1 MCPGSSGVEQWT
13 ENPRVGGSNPP
24 PGTIFSKN
32 QTNFYYLNR
41 RENVLYNLSLCGT
54 PSTVKRAEGYVV
66 VSAKTLLKDVFGFKK
81 FRPGQR
87 EIIDAVACG
96 ENVLAIM
103 PTGGGKSLCFQL
115 PALLNDGLTIVISP
129 LIALMRDQV
138 RGLQA
143 VGVVA
148 AAITSGNTQE
158 EVDKVFSQIISG
170 DLKLL
175 YLTPERLV
183 SRKIHNILNRADVTS
198 IAVDEAH
205 CVSQWGHDF
214 RPDYLRIGE
223 LRRTLRV
230 PLSAFTATADK
241 ETQQDILERLFDGA
255 ASKVFLRGFDRPN
268 IYLSFMPKDNPR
280 RQIMDFVH
288 QRKGQSGII
297 YCGTRAKTETL
308 ARALEEAGHSACS
321 YHGGMDADRR
331 RVVES
336 RFNLEDGLI
345 VVATV
350 AFGMGVD
357 KPDVRWVV
365 HADLPKS
372 IENYYQEIGRAG
384 RDGGQ
389 AETLTLYGADDI
401 RFRRSQIDE
410 GLAPDGRKS
419 ADHGRLNALLGLA
432 EALECR
438 RLNLL
443 EYFGEKN
450 IKCGNCDLC
459 GNSPE
464 TFDGTEPVRKALSAI
479 LRSDQYFGA
488 GHIIDILLGNLTDK
502 VTYNRHQN
510 LTTFGVGKDL
520 SRVKW
525 KAVFRQMMGHDLIRP
540 DVGRYGALRMT
551 KRALPILRGEQS
563 ITLRLDTI
571 NSAKRNYAVK
581 ALVGDDDAPMLSA
594 LKAKRRALAETAG
607 VPAYIIFTD
616 KTLIDMAQRRPLNL
630 DAMSRING
638 VGAKKLENFGN
649 IFLAVING
657 EVDHMHP
664 RRQKLAGAK
673 EGELYDLLLA
683 VQSKLVRGSI
693 GVDKPLSCSASV
705 LSKIA
710 RLKPRS
716 LNEMAKIIGPQKAD
730 RFGAAFLDVLNDVS

>member
-1 MCPGSSGVEQWT
+1 MYEP
-13 ENPRVGGSNPP
+13 
-24 PGTIFSKN
+24 
-32 QTNFYYLNR
+32 
-41 RENVLYNLSLCGT
+41 SLCGT
-54 PSTVKRAEGYVV
+54 HSTIYKAEGYVV
-66 VSAKTLLKDVFGFKK
+66 VNAKTLLRDVFGFKK
-81 FRPGQR
+81 FRPGQL

-115 PALLNDGLTIVISP
+115 PALLNDGLTVVISP

-138 RGLQA
+138 RGLKA
-143 VGVVA
+143 VGVTA
-148 AAITSGNTQE
+148 GAITSGNTKE
-158 EVDKVFSQIISG
+158 ELDQVFSQIISG

-175 YLTPERLV
+175 YLAPERLV
-183 SRKIHNILNRADVTS
+183 SRKIQNVLSSANVTS

-214 RPDYLRIGE
+214 RPDYLVIGE

-241 ETQQDILERLFDGA
+241 ETQQEIMERLFEGA
-255 ASKVFLRGFDRPN
+255 APKVFLRGFDRPN

-288 QRKGQSGII
+288 PRKGQSGII

-308 ARALEEAGHSACS
+308 AQALEEAGHSACS
-321 YHGGMDADRR
+321 YHGGMAADRR

-336 RFNLEDGLI
+336 RFTLEDGLI
-345 VVATV
+345 VVATI

-384 RDGGQ
+384 RDGEQ

-401 RFRRSQIDE
+401 RFRRNQIDE

-432 EALECR
+432 EAFKCR

-459 GNSPE
+459 DNPPE

-488 GHIIDILLGNLTDK
+488 GHVIDILLGNLTDK
-502 VTYNRHQN
+502 VANQSHQN
-510 LTTFGVGKDL
+510 LTTFGVGKEL

-525 KAVFRQMMGHDLIRP
+525 KAVLRQMMGHDLIRP
-540 DVGRYGALRMT
+540 DVERFGALRMT
-551 KRALPILRGEQS
+551 KKALPILRGEQS

-571 NSAKRNYAVK
+571 NSAKRNHAIK
-581 ALVGDDDAPMLSA
+581 ALVSDDDAPVLSA
-594 LKAKRRALAETAG
+594 LKAKRRALAQNAG

-616 KTLIDMAQRRPLNL
+616 KTLVEMAQRRPLNL
-630 DAMSRING
+630 DEMSQING
-638 VGAKKLENFGN
+638 VGTKKLEKFGT

-664 RRQKLAGAK
+664 LRQKLAGAK

-683 VQSKLVRGSI
+683 VQSDLTRGSL
-693 GVDKPLSCSASV
+693 GVDKPLSCSTSL

-710 RLKPRS
+710 KLKPRS
-716 LNEMAKIIGPQKAD
+716 LDEMAKIIGPKKTD
-730 RFGAAFLDVLNDVS
+730 RFGAAFLNVLKNAT